1 MEFATIFSVFLFIA
15 SLFFAAL
22 LPRKNL
28 KIAVGIIALIY
39 IFALCFDLLLF
50 FVFGK
55 HFGLFV
61 ITFFRTSI
69 ESAPIASFAREI
81 AILTAICVAI
91 VLLSVIIT
99 VRILHFHRSSK
110 LSILFVPC
118 ILAAFFLNPL
128 YIAAKEYYLQL
139 YPPVEAI
146 KNRVYPYLAV
156 PHPKAP
162 FKHKNIVY
170 IFLESF
176 NRAYTDDRIFVGL
189 TPRLN
194 ALKNRI
200 DFSEIHQVVD
210 TDFTIKGL
218 FGSHC
223 AVNYTFASAK
233 DMASENFTKN
243 IVCASEILHSLGY
256 YTYFIKGADLDFQ
269 GTRGFL
275 LQRGYDEMN
284 GRDEILA
291 ADPSIHTN
299 EWGVDDDDMLRIAW
313 NDFERLSKAGKPF
326 LLSLLTIGT
335 HAPNGFIPHA
345 CEGLK
350 YDENAA
356 PMLCAVHCSDLLVSK
371 FIEQIRSSP
380 YGANTIII
388 LQNDHPL
395 FYKNAID
402 SGFGDGLKDERDLFV
417 ILDDDLGG
425 EFEIK
430 KRGTSF
436 DTFTTVLGYLGIL
449 DEMNFG
455 RNLLTRESLPFDA
468 DDEFFINASRI
479 FPELSYDEAVRA
491 QQESSK

>member
-61 ITFFRTSI
+61 IMFFRTSI
-69 ESAPIASFAREI
+69 EGAPIASFAREI

-99 VRILHFHRSSK
+99 LRILHFHRSSK

-128 YIAAKEYYLQL
+128 YVAAKEYYLQL

-146 KNRVYPYLAV
+146 KNQVYPYLAV

-200 DFSEIHQVVD
+200 DFSEIRQVVD

-291 ADPSIHTN
+291 ADPSTHTN

-356 PMLCAVHCSDLLVSK
+356 PMLRAVHCSDLLVSK

-402 SGFGDGLKDERDLFV
+402 GGFGDGLKDERDLFV

-455 RNLLTRESLPFDA
+455 RNLLARESLPFDA

-479 FPELSYDEAVRA
+479 LSKLSYDEVVQM
-491 QQESSK
+491 QQKPNK